1 MHIGVV
7 GGGYWGSKH
16 LRVFAAMPEVQR
28 LTLIETEPEV
38 RKSLVSAFPLV
49 EAVADLDDVLD

>member
-16 LRVFAAMPEVQR
+16 LRVFAAMAEVQR
-28 LTLIETEPEV
+28 LTLIERVPEV
-38 RKSLVSAFPLV
+38 RKNLVGSFPMV
-49 EAVADLDDVLD
+49 QAGGRSGRRPR